1 MQHVHLNWVSIDY
14 LHLQRSSGGYEY
26 MLVVMD
32 HFTRFVQVY
41 PTKNKSGK
49 TAADRIFNDF
59 VLRFGFPCRLHH
71 DQGKEFEN
79 MLFKQF
85 QKHCGVIHSW
95 TTPYHP
101 EGNGQV
107 ERFNRTLLSM
117 LRTLPKDHKH
127 DWKNHVNKVV
137 MHIIALG
144 MSPLDTRH
152 FSYYLADHRGCQ

>member
-1 MQHVHLNWVSIDY
+1 MNTCLWSWTISLGLSKY
-14 LHLQRSSGGYEY
+14 ILQRTNQE
-26 MLVVMD
+26 
-32 HFTRFVQVY
+32 
-41 PTKNKSGK
+41 K

-79 MLFKQF
+79 ELFKQL
-85 QKHCGVIHSW
+85 QKHCGVIHSR

-117 LRTLPKDHKH
+117 LRALPKDHKH

-137 MHIIALG
+137 HAYNC
-144 MSPLDTRH
+144 TRH
-152 FSYYLADHRGCQ
+152 ESAGYSPFLSRLRSRSETYVLLFRRRRRRRRRRRKLFGV